1 MEDREDFDKSTVLP
15 YNQEELTEYI
25 QRLSTDISAN
35 PAIIPI
41 HL

>member
-15 YNQEELTEYI
+15 YNRNQLTEYI
-25 QRLSTDISAN
+25 QHLSTEISVN
-35 PAIIPI
+35 PSIIPI